1 MSDLR
6 ERIAKALFNRRVPG
20 LTFEHAGRLESYYR
34 DADAVLAELGWKPG
48 NSDEVEL
55 LLALSALYRVNSA
68 PGRHVIT
75 FPADPNGKWEYEW
88 VAAGSPEEKTP

>member
-1 MSDLR
+1 MSKELH
-6 ERIAKALFNRRVPG
+6 VV
-20 LTFEHAGRLESYYR
+20 TCCTCCR
-34 DADAVLAELGWKPG
+34 DVYLKNADAVLEVLGWKPD

-88 VAAGSPEEKTP
+88 FAASPEEKTP